1 MFIFDVEKGILKMAE
16 AKTYVMRCAIW
27 YHLNNFKNMKTL
39 KTSHTSDWQKQ
50 MSAHSLPDLT

>member
-1 MFIFDVEKGILKMAE
+1 MFIFDAEKGILKMAE
-16 AKTYVMRCAIW
+16 AKIYVMRWAIW